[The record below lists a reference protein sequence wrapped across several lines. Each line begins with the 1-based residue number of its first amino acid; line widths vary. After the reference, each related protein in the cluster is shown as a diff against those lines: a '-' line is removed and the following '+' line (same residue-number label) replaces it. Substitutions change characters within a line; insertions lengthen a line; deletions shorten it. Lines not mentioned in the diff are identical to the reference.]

1 MFTSTQLVIS
11 HWLVCKKMA
20 LELIVICCIFSV
32 GFSPSLQQSVSPVRV
47 TPSVLNNTSC
57 AGFNYDSIKELVKKA
72 IPYCP
77 MCRCGP
83 ALGWTN
89 VAHLDMS
96 DSSQQCPDNLTLV
109 TSPIRVCGRTSRYH
123 LTCDSVLYPVHGRT
137 YSRVCGRVQAYQTG
151 RASAFYNSFTQN
163 IITLELAY
171 FNGVSLMHG
180 PPGSRQHI
188 WSFVNADHDRAG
200 TNVGVIVCRCSFIGE
215 TWNYQVPSY
224 IGNDY
229 FCESSNP
236 GPDRIDKRFFNDTLW
251 DGLGCESPSCCEL
264 NTPPWFCKTL
274 PAPTTNDIELRSCYG
289 DDIEYGNLTITDVNI
304 YVY

>member
-1 MFTSTQLVIS
+1 MSTSSQLVTS

-20 LELIVICCIFSV
+20 LKLIVIYCIFSE
-32 GFSPSLQQSVSPVRV
+32 GFSSSLQQSVPPVRV
-47 TPSVLNNTSC
+47 APSVLNNTSC

-109 TSPIRVCGRTSRYH
+109 TSPIRGCGRTSRYH

-137 YSRVCGRVQAYQTG
+137 YSRVCGRIQAYQTG
-151 RASAFYNSFTQN
+151 WASAFYNSYKRNQN
-163 IITLELAY
+163 SLELAY
-171 FNGVSLMHG
+171 FNGVSLTHG

-188 WSFVNADHDRAG
+188 WSFVNGDHDRPIV
-200 TNVGVIVCRCSFIGE
+200 VGPVLCPCIVINGN
-215 TWNYQVPSY
+215 WDYQVPSY

-229 FCESSNP
+229 FCESGNP
-236 GPDRIDKRFFNDTLW
+236 GPGRVDDGRFFNDTLW

-289 DDIEYGNLTITDVNI
+289 DDTEYGNFTITDVNI